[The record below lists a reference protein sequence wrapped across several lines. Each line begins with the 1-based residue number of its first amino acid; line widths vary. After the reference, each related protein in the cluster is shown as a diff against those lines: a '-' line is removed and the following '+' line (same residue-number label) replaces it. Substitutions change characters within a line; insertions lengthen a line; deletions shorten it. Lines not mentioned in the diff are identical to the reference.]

1 MNVSLPTPSYTTGT
15 PFFFVI
21 NLNALDDVLAR
32 ADDHLRGTM
41 LTDESR
47 LFVAANDRN
56 HFRSKRRGPLQ
67 RDETHSARRGV
78 QKNRLVPPHAVTAP
92 QQEPGGEPFQ
102 HQGGGVPIRD

>member
-1 MNVSLPTPSYTTGT
+1 
-15 PFFFVI
+15 
-21 NLNALDDVLAR
+21 
-32 ADDHLRGTM
+32 M

-78 QKNRLVPPHAVTAP
+78 QENRLVPPHAVTAP

-102 HQGGGVPIRD
+102 HQGGGIPIRD